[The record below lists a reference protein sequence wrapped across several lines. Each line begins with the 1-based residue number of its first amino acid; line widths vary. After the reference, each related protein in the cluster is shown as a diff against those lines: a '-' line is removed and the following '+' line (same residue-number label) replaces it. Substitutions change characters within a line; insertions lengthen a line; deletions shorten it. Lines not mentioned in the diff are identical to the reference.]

1 MEVTVKDRQTLA
13 DIAIQVLGSFEG
25 IFNLAVRNKLSLT
38 VKLSDGDTLQ
48 WDTEDIVNTTVREKY
63 TALGLTPAT
72 DIDDADYNELL
83 ASTDNT
89 YCIIPPAT
97 TTLDDDE
104 NIYSTLEKLVY
115 QAVAG
120 EEILVATTEEIS
132 LTRIFKDA
140 FDSTFA

>member
-25 IFNLAVRNKLSLT
+25 IFNLAVRNELSIT

-63 TALGLTPAT
+63 DALGLTPAT
-72 DIDDADYNELL
+72 DINDADYNELIT
-83 ASTDNT
+83 ATDEPAEEESTLTFTDQDEYVLSAFDKLVNSLLT
-89 YCIIPPAT
+89 SDETITST
-97 TTLDDDE
+97 TT
-104 NIYSTLEKLVY
+104 
-115 QAVAG
+115 A
-120 EEILVATTEEIS
+120 IS
-132 LTRIFKDA
+132 LTRIFEDA